1 MAICVRVLN
10 RVLFLIGM
18 MCDLIIGRIAQAT
31 GLRQDNGRA
40 ANCTVMLLSLREL
53 QAQCKLRVAREG
65 THRAIR
71 SSVDRGTV
79 WLIQLITAERC
90 QRCVLSGAIDAQEL
104 PEAVKQ
110 LSRSLNASQQTP
122 TLGPAH
128 TGPVGKSVVLTQFCP
143 VPSVLQVQ
151 PEQQINLRPTE
162 SASACERL
170 DVNA

>member
-1 MAICVRVLN
+1 M
-10 RVLFLIGM
+10 LFLIGM

-90 QRCVLSGAIDAQEL
+90 QRCVPSGAIRCTGTARSRQAVIAVVERVATDANFGSRAHRSGRQVSSLDAIL
-104 PEAVKQ
+104 PC
-110 LSRSLNASQQTP
+110 
-122 TLGPAH
+122 
-128 TGPVGKSVVLTQFCP
+128 SV
-143 VPSVLQVQ
+143 
-151 PEQQINLRPTE
+151 R
-162 SASACERL
+162 SASTTRTA
-170 DVNA
+170 D